1 MGISHQLF
9 IIRIGNFHSSK
20 VKENKYIT
28 PENEMEIVWPKKCP
42 TLILILSLAILIG
55 NQNYKFSNLQQTK
68 PNVFQTANLVDLI
81 ITESSKHLCM
91 NTLSWA
97 NHGISTNKLQ
107 KMINGNRRNVGYK
120 LAVWNCGRGLIQD
133 GFSVK
138 LNEIK
143 QFIETRKPHCF
154 GIIES
159 DLYSPNSQ
167 VNRTKKYTT
176 DEIREKLNIDGYKIE
191 FPKTWDIHGQAR
203 IICYVSDDIKYS
215 RKHFDNNFDDIPSI
229 SLEIGLGRA
238 TRTSVHFYYRE
249 WKNGVTGE
257 SDVNSQ
263 LVNLKKHIKQWVEIV
278 ATGRSFVALGDAN
291 LCAKTWNDPDF
302 KYKDMANEVQNF
314 LLQDSCSQL
323 VNKFTRVQ
331 KVGDTLQKSC
341 LDHVTTNVPEKCKV
355 PEVFSCGS
363 SDHLPVMV
371 TKYSREP
378 KSQPQFIKKRNYK
391 NFNNVNFLNDVNKHL
406 LDGSFD
412 RVLSNNNTDEASAL
426 FSGIFGSILNR
437 HAPLKVFQVRNNYI
451 PWLSDQTKQMI
462 KARDEL
468 QEEAIAEDCIEK
480 FEAYKR
486 LRNRVNSRLEQDEID
501 HYKTKFYQE
510 DPSISTQWRNVNDY
524 LNTSNK
530 SYSNTPNIIT
540 HNGQTYTKPR
550 DIANAINDTFLKK
563 VKDLRDQVSAAPE
576 IDPKERLRK
585 FLESKS
591 DDIPLFEIKKITKQ
605 TLWKLLKKR
614 KGNKS
619 SGIDYIDGYSVKL
632 AAPLI
637 DDILHHLV
645 NLTIENSE
653 YPSLWKIN
661 KVSPR
666 FKKGDK
672 TKGENWRPVTDIVF
686 VSKLAEAAVF
696 EHVAEHFLA
705 NNLWH
710 PNQFQTESFHSNS
723 YCSPS

>member
-1 MGISHQLF
+1 M
-9 IIRIGNFHSSK
+9 
-20 VKENKYIT
+20 
-28 PENEMEIVWPKKCP
+28 
-42 TLILILSLAILIG
+42 
-55 NQNYKFSNLQQTK
+55 
-68 PNVFQTANLVDLI
+68 
-81 ITESSKHLCM
+81 
-91 NTLSWA
+91 
-97 NHGISTNKLQ
+97 
-107 KMINGNRRNVGYK
+107 
-120 LAVWNCGRGLIQD
+120 
-133 GFSVK
+133 
-138 LNEIK
+138 
-143 QFIETRKPHCF
+143 
-154 GIIES
+154 
-159 DLYSPNSQ
+159 YSPNSQ

-302 KYKDMANEVQNF
+302 KFKDMANEVQNF

-412 RVLSNNNTDEASAL
+412 RVLSNNNTD
-426 FSGIFGSILNR
+426 
-437 HAPLKVFQVRNNYI
+437 
-451 PWLSDQTKQMI
+451 
-462 KARDEL
+462 
-468 QEEAIAEDCIEK
+468 
-480 FEAYKR
+480 
-486 LRNRVNSRLEQDEID
+486 
-501 HYKTKFYQE
+501 
-510 DPSISTQWRNVNDY
+510 
-524 LNTSNK
+524 
-530 SYSNTPNIIT
+530 
-540 HNGQTYTKPR
+540 
-550 DIANAINDTFLKK
+550 
-563 VKDLRDQVSAAPE
+563 
-576 IDPKERLRK
+576 
-585 FLESKS
+585 
-591 DDIPLFEIKKITKQ
+591 
-605 TLWKLLKKR
+605 
-614 KGNKS
+614 
-619 SGIDYIDGYSVKL
+619 
-632 AAPLI
+632 
-637 DDILHHLV
+637 
-645 NLTIENSE
+645 
-653 YPSLWKIN
+653 
-661 KVSPR
+661 
-666 FKKGDK
+666 
-672 TKGENWRPVTDIVF
+672 
-686 VSKLAEAAVF
+686 
-696 EHVAEHFLA
+696 
-705 NNLWH
+705 
-710 PNQFQTESFHSNS
+710 
-723 YCSPS
+723 